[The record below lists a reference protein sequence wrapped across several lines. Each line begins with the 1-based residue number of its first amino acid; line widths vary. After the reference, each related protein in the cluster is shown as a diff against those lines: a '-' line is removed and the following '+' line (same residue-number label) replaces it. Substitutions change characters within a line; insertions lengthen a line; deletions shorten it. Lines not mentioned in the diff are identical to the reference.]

1 MSSTSARFR
10 VRGPSL
16 DDGRGRE
23 FVVSTNPN
31 LFIKIDRILNTS
43 VSFGDFT
50 PEEHFVKHLSLETLT
65 PLTTYHYGITRAVEE
80 VVLGEVG
87 SFSTPAS
94 EGTRMDFTIATG
106 SCALTGSK
114 SAMFTN
120 ILDVNPL
127 MFIHMGDFHYEDL
140 NTLEIDK
147 RLEANDR
154 VMGSPSQRVLYMNTI
169 FSYMWDDHDWL
180 GDNQDSEDEYAA
192 AVAKQSYTLGFPHYA
207 LGSSSSD
214 EATSAKYQS
223 FTIGTVRF
231 IMTDLRSESI
241 RSTEVYSG
249 KVYSQEQKEW
259 FFNELSQAADY
270 DFVVWVNT
278 RPWTDP
284 AEVGSDS
291 WGGFVSDR
299 DELSA
304 HIAATIGAGPQNLL
318 VLSGDN
324 HMVAFD
330 DGSSTDY
337 SDQDVFPGGFPLLH
351 SGPMTNYGS
360 GLFDFFNPQAN
371 YFTEGCMAYN
381 SEVNYQFSTVE
392 FSFPSDEN
400 QEGCMQIRS
409 YSKDASSII
418 FEKKLCGEV
427 MRNGTPDQST
437 CTLERLTVPTQ
448 SIFIGAFVLIT
459 LNGIWTLWKLGR
471 HGCTVALSYFGLGI
485 IYYFLTIMAAIAGAF
500 CFGTLGVNMFA
511 VSIFVL
517 LQVVGVFLWTMHFT
531 QRQCKS

>member
-1 MSSTSARFR
+1 
-10 VRGPSL
+10 
-16 DDGRGRE
+16 
-23 FVVSTNPN
+23 
-31 LFIKIDRILNTS
+31 
-43 VSFGDFT
+43 
-50 PEEHFVKHLSLETLT
+50 
-65 PLTTYHYGITRAVEE
+65 
-80 VVLGEVG
+80 
-87 SFSTPAS
+87 
-94 EGTRMDFTIATG
+94 MDFTIATG
-106 SCALTGSK
+106 SCALIGSK

-147 RLEANDR
+147 QLEANDR
-154 VMGSPSQRVLYMNTI
+154 VMGSPSQRVLYIIPI

-180 GDNQDSEDEYAA
+180 GDNQDSEDKDAEAM
-192 AVAKQSYTLGFPHYA
+192 AKQSYTLGFPHDA

-214 EATSAKYQS
+214 EATSAKYQA

-231 IMTDLRSESI
+231 IMKDLRSESI

-270 DFVVWVNT
+270 NFVVWINT

-291 WGGFVSDR
+291 WGGFVSDC

-324 HMVAFD
+324 HTVAFD

-337 SDQDVFPGGFPLLH
+337 SDQDVFPGGFHLLH

-360 GLFDFFNPQAN
+360 GLSNFFNPQAN
-371 YFTEGCMAYN
+371 YFTDGCMAYN

-392 FSFPSDEN
+392 FSFPLDEN

-409 YSKDASSII
+409 YWKDASSII
-418 FEKKLCGEV
+418 FKKKLCREV
-427 MRNGTPDQST
+427 MRNNTPDQST

-485 IYYFLTIMAAIAGAF
+485 IYYFLTIMAAIARAF
-500 CFGTLGVNMFA
+500 CFGTLGINMFA
-511 VSIFVL
+511 VSIFVDPL
-517 LQVVGVFLWTMHFT
+517 IPGHAQTMPRSVSFT
-531 QRQCKS
+531 RQHHLNVA